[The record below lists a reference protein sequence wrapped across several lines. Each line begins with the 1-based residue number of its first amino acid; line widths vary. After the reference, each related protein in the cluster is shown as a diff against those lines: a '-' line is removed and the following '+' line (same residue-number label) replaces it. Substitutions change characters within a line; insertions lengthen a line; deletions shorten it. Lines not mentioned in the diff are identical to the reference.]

1 MTRGV
6 RSMKLKRNL
15 PPEKRSWWK
24 RTPEEPVTT
33 KRVEVPWL
41 RLKRRRPE
49 RGDSRPSSA
58 RSPLRVDRGYISRL
72 GKRVAVD
79 DMHDKRV
86 VVDNVLN
93 QRAGVDNVHDKRA
106 GVDVMNRENI
116 QDHLEHE
123 DRVPWIRLKKQGGTS
138 GETVPWVRLKKSGN
152 DTLELEE
159 LVYL

>member
-1 MTRGV
+1 MIYIIFF
-6 RSMKLKRNL
+6 
-15 PPEKRSWWK
+15 
-24 RTPEEPVTT
+24 
-33 KRVEVPWL
+33 L
-41 RLKRRRPE
+41 RE
-49 RGDSRPSSA
+49 SRPSSA
-58 RSPLRVDRGYISRL
+58 RAPLRVDRGYISRL

-93 QRAGVDNVHDKRA
+93 KRAGVETVHDKRA
-106 GVDVMNRENI
+106 GVDDMNRENI
-116 QDHLEHE
+116 QGHLEHE
-123 DRVPWIRLKKQGGTS
+123 ERVPWIRLKKQGGTS

>member
-1 MTRGV
+1 MQHVIIMRYMI
-6 RSMKLKRNL
+6 SF
-15 PPEKRSWWK
+15 
-24 RTPEEPVTT
+24 
-33 KRVEVPWL
+33 L
-41 RLKRRRPE
+41 R
-49 RGDSRPSSA
+49 DSRPSSA
-58 RSPLRVDRGYISRL
+58 RAPSRVDRGYISRL

-79 DMHDKRV
+79 NMHDNRVVVDNVHDKRAVVDDMHGERV

-116 QDHLEHE
+116 QDHLEHKE
-123 DRVPWIRLKKQGGTS
+123 RVPWIRLKKQGGTS

>member
-1 MTRGV
+1 MQHVIRM
-6 RSMKLKRNL
+6 RYMISF
-15 PPEKRSWWK
+15 
-24 RTPEEPVTT
+24 
-33 KRVEVPWL
+33 L
-41 RLKRRRPE
+41 R
-49 RGDSRPSSA
+49 DSRPSSA
-58 RSPLRVDRGYISRL
+58 RSPPRVDRGYISRL

-79 DMHDKRV
+79 NMHDKRV

-93 QRAGVDNVHDKRA
+93 KRAGVETVHDKRA
-106 GVDVMNRENI
+106 GVDDMNQENI

-123 DRVPWIRLKKQGGTS
+123 ERVPWIRLKKQGGTS

>member
-1 MTRGV
+1 MQHVIRM
-6 RSMKLKRNL
+6 RYMISF
-15 PPEKRSWWK
+15 
-24 RTPEEPVTT
+24 
-33 KRVEVPWL
+33 L
-41 RLKRRRPE
+41 R
-49 RGDSRPSSA
+49 DSRPSSA
-58 RSPLRVDRGYISRL
+58 RSPPRVDRGYISRL

-93 QRAGVDNVHDKRA
+93 KRAGVETVHDKRA
-106 GVDVMNRENI
+106 GVDDMNRENI
-116 QDHLEHE
+116 QGHLEHG

>member
-1 MTRGV
+1 MQHVIIMRYMI
-6 RSMKLKRNL
+6 SF
-15 PPEKRSWWK
+15 
-24 RTPEEPVTT
+24 
-33 KRVEVPWL
+33 L
-41 RLKRRRPE
+41 R
-49 RGDSRPSSA
+49 DSRPSSA

-86 VVDNVLN
+86 VVDNV
-93 QRAGVDNVHDKRA
+93 HKRA
-106 GVDVMNRENI
+106 GVDDMDRENI
-116 QDHLEHE
+116 QDHLEHKE
-123 DRVPWIRLKKQGGTS
+123 RVPWIRLKKQGGTS

>member
-1 MTRGV
+1 MQHVIRM
-6 RSMKLKRNL
+6 RYMISF
-15 PPEKRSWWK
+15 
-24 RTPEEPVTT
+24 
-33 KRVEVPWL
+33 L
-41 RLKRRRPE
+41 R
-49 RGDSRPSSA
+49 DSRPSSA
-58 RSPLRVDRGYISRL
+58 RSPPRVDRGYISRL

-93 QRAGVDNVHDKRA
+93 KRAGVETVHDKRA
-106 GVDVMNRENI
+106 GVDDMNRENI
-116 QDHLEHE
+116 QGHLEHE
-123 DRVPWIRLKKQGGTS
+123 ERVPWIRLKKQGGTS

>member
-1 MTRGV
+1 
-6 RSMKLKRNL
+6 MKIKRNL

-58 RSPLRVDRGYISRL
+58 RSPPRVDRGYISRL

-93 QRAGVDNVHDKRA
+93 KRAGVETVHDKRA
-106 GVDVMNRENI
+106 GVDDMNRENI
-116 QDHLEHE
+116 QGHLEHE
-123 DRVPWIRLKKQGGTS
+123 ERVPWIRLKKQGGTS

>member
-1 MTRGV
+1 MHHVIRM
-6 RSMKLKRNL
+6 RYMISF
-15 PPEKRSWWK
+15 
-24 RTPEEPVTT
+24 
-33 KRVEVPWL
+33 L
-41 RLKRRRPE
+41 R
-49 RGDSRPSSA
+49 DSRPLSA
-58 RSPLRVDRGYISRL
+58 RSPPRVDRGYISRL

-93 QRAGVDNVHDKRA
+93 KRAGVETVHDKRA
-106 GVDVMNRENI
+106 GVDDMNRENI
-116 QDHLEHE
+116 QGHLEHE
-123 DRVPWIRLKKQGGTS
+123 ERVPWIRLKKQGGTS